1 MFKDY
6 NSVSNLDG
14 DRVIFFLSKPIKART
29 AVIAV
34 ALLLVVFANGAF
46 FKHVG
51 AIYPLAGG
59 NLFFVISLGIVLFS
73 VTVILLSLLSGRY
86 TLKPI
91 LITVLLVTSMVA
103 YFMDA
108 YDVVIDSHMIQN
120 LLETNIKESV
130 DLLSF
135 KQVLYFVL
143 LGVIPS
149 VIVYRLKIVSMT
161 FTETLVDKA
170 KVIGIALAVA
180 VVIIFSFSKYY
191 TSFFREHKP
200 LRYYANPA
208 YYLYSIGHYA
218 QETFSH
224 PYSGIAPIGEDAKII
239 SGNQPRKLIVLV
251 VGEAVR
257 WDHFGLNG
265 YSRDTTPLLRKEDII
280 NYTQFTSSG
289 TETAVSV
296 PCMFSSFGREGY
308 DKEKA
313 KHTENVLDVLKRAGV
328 NILWR
333 DNNSDS
339 KGVADRVSY
348 EDYQS
353 PKVNTICDEE
363 CRDEGMLVGLQE
375 YINTH
380 PKGDILIVL
389 HQMGNHGP
397 AYYKRYTKPFEKYTP
412 VCKTN
417 QLEQCSK
424 EEITNAY
431 DNTILYTDTF
441 LTQVIALLKGND
453 ERFATGMFYLSDHGE
468 SLGENGLYL
477 HGFPYAIAPE
487 AQKHVPAVM
496 WFGKQFKID
505 KAKMADSAK
514 EPQTQD
520 SLFHTLLGYLDVNTT
535 IYQPRLDLLHVG
547 R

>member
-1 MFKDY
+1 M
-6 NSVSNLDG
+6 
-14 DRVIFFLSKPIKART
+14 RVLFSFSKPIKART
-29 AVIAV
+29 VIIAV
-34 ALLLVVFANGAF
+34 SLLWVLFANGAF
-46 FKHVG
+46 FKHVSEV
-51 AIYPLAGG
+51 YPPHGG
-59 NLFFVISLGIVLFS
+59 NLFFIASLGVVLFC
-73 VTVILLSLLSGRY
+73 VTVIFLTLLSGRY
-86 TLKPI
+86 TLKPLVI
-91 LITVLLVTSMVA
+91 TFLIITSQVA
-103 YFMDA
+103 YFMDL

-135 KQVLYFVL
+135 KQVAYFVL
-143 LGVIPS
+143 LGLIPS
-149 VIVYRLKIVSMT
+149 VAVYRANIVSMT
-161 FTETLVDKA
+161 FKKTLLEKA
-170 KVIGIALAVA
+170 KVIAVALAVA

-200 LRYYANPA
+200 LRYYTNPT
-208 YYLYSIGHYA
+208 YYIYSLVHYV
-218 QETFSH
+218 QETFAH
-224 PYSGIAPIGEDAKII
+224 PYSGIAPIGEDAKIV
-239 SGNQPRKLIVLV
+239 SADRPRKLIVMV

-265 YSRDTTPLLRKEDII
+265 YERDTTPQLRKEELI
-280 NYTQFTSSG
+280 NFTQFASCG

-333 DNNSDS
+333 ENNSDS
-339 KGVADRVSY
+339 KGVADRVVF

-353 PKVNTICDEE
+353 PATNTVCDEE

-375 YINTH
+375 YIDAH

-397 AYYKRYTKPFEKYTP
+397 AYYKRYPKAYEKYTP

-431 DNTILYTDTF
+431 DNSILYTDTF
-441 LTQVIALLKGND
+441 LTKVIGLLKTND

-477 HGFPYAIAPE
+477 HGFPYSIAPE
-487 AQKHVPAVM
+487 VQKHVPAVM
-496 WFGKQFKID
+496 WFGKQFAID
-505 KAKMADSAK
+505 KAKLASSAK
-514 EPQTQD
+514 EPQSQD
-520 SLFHTLLGYLDVNTT
+520 SVFHTLLGYLDVKTT
-535 IYQPRLDLLHVG
+535 LYKPELDLLHAG
-547 R
+547 H

>member
-1 MFKDY
+1 MLF
-6 NSVSNLDG
+6 S
-14 DRVIFFLSKPIKART
+14 FSKSIKAHT

-34 ALLLVVFANGAF
+34 ALWLVVFTNGAF
-46 FKHVG
+46 FKHVSDV
-51 AIYPLAGG
+51 YPLAGG
-59 NLFFVISLGIVLFS
+59 NILFVLSLGIVLFS
-73 VTVILLSLLSGRY
+73 VTTIVLTLLSSRY
-86 TLKPI
+86 TLKPL
-91 LITVLLVTSMVA
+91 LITILLVTSLVA

-120 LLETNIKESV
+120 LLETNIKESL
-130 DLLSF
+130 DLLSL
-135 KQVLYFVL
+135 KQVFYFAVF
-143 LGVIPS
+143 GIIPS
-149 VIVYRLKIVSMT
+149 MAVYRIKIIPMTLKESVK
-161 FTETLVDKA
+161 DKA
-170 KVIGIALAVA
+170 KVIGVALAVA
-180 VVIIFSFSKYY
+180 VVLMFSLSKYY

-208 YYLYSIGHYA
+208 YYLYSIGHYV
-218 QETFSH
+218 QETFAH
-224 PYSGIAPIGEDAKII
+224 PYSGLAPIGEDAKITTAPDA
-239 SGNQPRKLIVLV
+239 PRKLIVLV

-257 WDHFGLNG
+257 WDHFGLNN
-265 YSRDTTPLLRKEDII
+265 YARDTTPLLRKEDVV
-280 NYTQFTSSG
+280 NFTQFTSCG

-296 PCMFSSFGREGY
+296 PCMFSLFGREGY

-333 DNNSDS
+333 ENNSDS
-339 KGVADRVSY
+339 KGVADRVVF

-353 PKVNTICDEE
+353 AKNNTVCDGE
-363 CRDEGMLVGLQE
+363 CRDEGMLVGLQD

-397 AYYKRYTKPFEKYTP
+397 AYYKRYTKEFEKYTP

-417 QLEQCSK
+417 QLEKCSQA
-424 EEITNAY
+424 EITNAY

-441 LTQVIALLKGND
+441 LTHVINLLKGND
-453 ERFATGMFYLSDHGE
+453 NTFATGMFYLSDHGE

-477 HGFPYAIAPE
+477 HGFPYSIAPE

-505 KAKMADSAK
+505 KAKIAASAQ
-514 EPQTQD
+514 EPQSQD
-520 SLFHTLLGYLDVNTT
+520 SLFHTLLGYLDVNTS
-535 IYQPRLDLLHVG
+535 IYDPKLDLLHVG

>member
-1 MFKDY
+1 M
-6 NSVSNLDG
+6 SHLNLRG
-14 DRVIFFLSKPIKART
+14 DRVLFSFSKPIKART
-29 AVIAV
+29 AILAV

-46 FKHVG
+46 FKHVSEV
-51 AIYPLAGG
+51 YPLIGG
-59 NLFFVISLGIVLFS
+59 NILFVMSLGVVLFS
-73 VTVILLSLLSGRY
+73 LITVVLMLLSGRY
-86 TLKPI
+86 TLKPV
-91 LITVLLVTSMVA
+91 LITVLMVSSMVA

-120 LLETNIKESV
+120 LLETNIKESL

-135 KQVLYFVL
+135 KQVIYFVL

-149 VIVYRLKIVSMT
+149 AIVYRMKIVPMT
-161 FTETLVDKA
+161 LKESLIDKA
-170 KVIGIALAVA
+170 KVIGMALTLSI
-180 VVIIFSFSKYY
+180 VIIFSFSKYY

-200 LRYYANPA
+200 LRYYTNPT
-208 YYLYSIGHYA
+208 YYIYSVVHYV
-218 QETFSH
+218 QETFAH
-224 PYSGIAPIGEDAKII
+224 PYSGIAPIGEDAKIV
-239 SGNQPRKLIVLV
+239 SGDEPRKLIVMV

-257 WDHFGLNG
+257 WDHFGLNN
-265 YSRDTTPLLRKEDII
+265 YERDTTPLLRKEDVI
-280 NYTQFTSSG
+280 NFTQFTSCG

-296 PCMFSSFGREGY
+296 PCMFSSFGREEY

-339 KGVADRVSY
+339 KGVADRVAY

-353 PKVNTICDEE
+353 PKLNTICDEE

-375 YINTH
+375 YINAH

-397 AYYKRYTKPFEKYTP
+397 AYYKRYPKSFEKYTP

-431 DNTILYTDTF
+431 DNTVLYTDTF
-441 LTQVIALLKGND
+441 LTKVIALLKGND
-453 ERFATGMFYLSDHGE
+453 ERFATGMFYVSDHGE

-505 KAKMADSAK
+505 QDKIAASAK

-520 SLFHTLLGYLDVNTT
+520 SLFHTLLGYLDVNTSV
-535 IYQPRLDLLHVG
+535 YKPELDLLHVG

>member
-1 MFKDY
+1 VLF
-6 NSVSNLDG
+6 S
-14 DRVIFFLSKPIKART
+14 LSKPIKART

-34 ALLLVVFANGAF
+34 ALLWVIFANGAF
-46 FKHVG
+46 FKHVSDV
-51 AIYPLAGG
+51 YPLAGG
-59 NLFFVISLGIVLFS
+59 NIFFVLSLGIVLLS
-73 VTVILLSLLSGRY
+73 VTVIVLTLLTGRH
-86 TLKPI
+86 TLKPV
-91 LITVLLVTSMVA
+91 LITLLLITSQVA
-103 YFMDA
+103 YFMDL

-120 LLETNIKESV
+120 LLETNIKESA

-135 KQVLYFVL
+135 KQVIYFVL
-143 LGVIPS
+143 LGLIPS
-149 VIVYRLKIVSMT
+149 LIVYRIKIARMT
-161 FTETLVDKA
+161 FKETLIDKA
-170 KVIGIALAVA
+170 KVIAIALSVA
-180 VVIIFSFSKYY
+180 LIIIFSFSKYY

-208 YYLYSIGHYA
+208 YYLYSLGHYA

-224 PYSGIAPIGEDAKII
+224 PYSGITPIGEDAKII
-239 SGNQPRKLIVLV
+239 SGDQPRKLIVLV

-257 WDHFGLNG
+257 WDHFGLNN
-265 YSRDTTPLLRKEDII
+265 YERDTTPMLRKEDII
-280 NYTQFTSSG
+280 NFTQFTSCG

-296 PCMFSSFGREGY
+296 PCMFSSFGRDGY

-313 KHTENVLDVLKRAGV
+313 KHTENILDVLKRAGV

-339 KGVADRVSY
+339 KGVADRITY

-353 PKVNTICDEE
+353 PKTNTICDEE

-397 AYYKRYTKPFEKYTP
+397 AYYKRYTKAYEKYTP

-431 DNTILYTDTF
+431 DNTILNTDTF
-441 LTQVIALLKGND
+441 LTQVISLLKGND
-453 ERFATGMFYLSDHGE
+453 EHFATGMFYLSDHGE

-505 KAKMADSAK
+505 QAKMASSAK
-514 EPQTQD
+514 EPHSQD
-520 SLFHTLLGYLDVNTT
+520 ELFHTLLGYLDVNTT
-535 IYQPRLDLLHVG
+535 VYRPELDLLHVG
-547 R
+547 H

>member
-1 MFKDY
+1 MLF
-6 NSVSNLDG
+6 S
-14 DRVIFFLSKPIKART
+14 FSKPLRART
-29 AVIAV
+29 VIISV
-34 ALLLVVFANGAF
+34 ALMLVVFANGVF
-46 FKHVG
+46 FKHVSEV
-51 AIYPLAGG
+51 YPLAGG
-59 NLFFVISLGIVLFS
+59 NILFVLSLAIVLLC
-73 VTVILLSLLSGRY
+73 VTVIVLTLLSWRY
-86 TLKPI
+86 TLKPV
-91 LITVLLVTSMVA
+91 LITILLVSSLVA

-108 YDVVIDSHMIQN
+108 YDVVIDNHMIQN

-149 VIVYRLKIVSMT
+149 VIVYRLKIVPTS
-161 FTETLVDKA
+161 FKETLVDKA
-170 KVIGIALAVA
+170 KVIGIALVFAI
-180 VVIIFSFSKYY
+180 VVIFSFSKYY

-218 QETFSH
+218 AETFSH
-224 PYSGIAPIGEDAKII
+224 PYSGIAPIGQDAVI
-239 SGNQPRKLIVLV
+239 SPANEPRKLMILV

-265 YSRDTTPLLRKEDII
+265 YARDTTPQLRKEDII
-280 NYTQFTSSG
+280 NFTQFTSCG

-296 PCMFSSFGREGY
+296 PCMFSPFGREHY
-308 DKEKA
+308 EKEQA
-313 KHTENVLDVLKRAGV
+313 LHTENVLDVLKRAGV

-333 DNNSDS
+333 ENNSDS
-339 KGVADRVSY
+339 KGVAKRVQF
-348 EDYQS
+348 EDYQTS
-353 PKVNTICDEE
+353 EKNTMCDDGE

-375 YINTH
+375 YIDAH
-380 PKGDILIVL
+380 PKGDIVIVL

-397 AYYKRYTKPFEKYTP
+397 AYYKRYPKEFEKYTP

-417 QLEQCSK
+417 QLEQCTK
-424 EEITNAY
+424 DEITNAY

-441 LTQVIALLKGND
+441 LSKVIGLLKTND
-453 ERFATGMFYLSDHGE
+453 EHFATGMFYLSDHGE

-477 HGFPYAIAPE
+477 HGFPYSIAPE

-496 WFGKQFKID
+496 WFGKHSNIN
-505 KAKMADSAK
+505 KAQMTASAK
-514 EPQTQD
+514 EPHSQD
-520 SLFHTLLGYLDVNTT
+520 SLFHTLLGFVDVNTT
-535 IYQPRLDLLHVG
+535 IYQPELDLLHVG

>member
-1 MFKDY
+1 MLF
-6 NSVSNLDG
+6 SS
-14 DRVIFFLSKPIKART
+14 SKPIKARA

-34 ALLLVVFANGAF
+34 ALLWVIFANGAF
-46 FKHVG
+46 FKHVSDV
-51 AIYPLAGG
+51 YPLAGG
-59 NLFFVISLGIVLFS
+59 NIFFVLSLGIVLLS
-73 VTVILLSLLSGRY
+73 VTVIVLTLLSGRY
-86 TLKPI
+86 IFKPL
-91 LITVLLVTSMVA
+91 LITLLLITSQVA
-103 YFMDA
+103 YFMDL

-120 LLETNIKESV
+120 LLETNIKESA

-135 KQVLYFVL
+135 KQVIYFVL
-143 LGVIPS
+143 LGLIPS
-149 VIVYRLKIVSMT
+149 VIVYRIKIARMT
-161 FTETLVDKA
+161 FKETLIDKA
-170 KVIGIALAVA
+170 KVIAIALSIALI
-180 VVIIFSFSKYY
+180 IIFSFSKYY

-208 YYLYSIGHYA
+208 YYLYSLGHYA

-224 PYSGIAPIGEDAKII
+224 PYSGIAPIAEDAKII
-239 SGNQPRKLIVLV
+239 PGDQPRKLIVLV

-257 WDHFGLNG
+257 WDHFGLNN
-265 YSRDTTPLLRKEDII
+265 YERDTTPMLRKEDII
-280 NYTQFTSSG
+280 NFTQFTSCG

-296 PCMFSSFGREGY
+296 PCMFSSFGRDGY

-313 KHTENVLDVLKRAGV
+313 KHTENILDVLKRAGV

-339 KGVADRVSY
+339 KGVADRITY

-353 PKVNTICDEE
+353 PKTNTICDEE

-397 AYYKRYTKPFEKYTP
+397 AYYKRYTKAFEKYTP

-431 DNTILYTDTF
+431 DNTILNTDTF
-441 LTQVIALLKGND
+441 LTQVISLLKGND
-453 ERFATGMFYLSDHGE
+453 DHFATGMFYLSDHGE

-505 KAKMADSAK
+505 KAKMASAAK
-514 EPQTQD
+514 EPHTQD
-520 SLFHTLLGYLDVNTT
+520 ELFHTLLGYLDVNTT
-535 IYQPRLDLLHVG
+535 VYRPELDLLHAG
-547 R
+547 H

>member
-1 MFKDY
+1 M
-6 NSVSNLDG
+6 SHLNLCG
-14 DRVIFFLSKPIKART
+14 DRVLFSFSKPIKART
-29 AVIAV
+29 AVLAV

-46 FKHVG
+46 FKHVSEV
-51 AIYPLAGG
+51 YPLIGG
-59 NLFFVISLGIVLFS
+59 NILFVMSLGVVLFS
-73 VTVILLSLLSGRY
+73 VTTVVLMLLSGRY
-86 TLKPI
+86 TLKPV
-91 LITVLLVTSMVA
+91 LITVLLVSSMVA

-135 KQVLYFVL
+135 KQVIYFVL

-149 VIVYRLKIVSMT
+149 AIVYRMKIVPMT
-161 FTETLVDKA
+161 LKESLIDKA
-170 KVIGIALAVA
+170 KVIGIALTLSI
-180 VVIIFSFSKYY
+180 VIIFSFSKYY

-200 LRYYANPA
+200 LRYYTNPA
-208 YYLYSIGHYA
+208 YYIYSVVHYV
-218 QETFSH
+218 QETFAH
-224 PYSGIAPIGEDAKII
+224 PYSGIAPIGEDAKIV
-239 SGNQPRKLIVLV
+239 SGDQPRKLIVMV

-257 WDHFGLNG
+257 WDHFGLNN
-265 YSRDTTPLLRKEDII
+265 YERDTTPLLRKEDVI
-280 NYTQFTSSG
+280 NFTQFTSCG

-296 PCMFSSFGREGY
+296 PCMFSSFGRKEY

-339 KGVADRVSY
+339 KGVADRVAY

-353 PKVNTICDEE
+353 PKLNTICDEE

-375 YINTH
+375 YINAH

-397 AYYKRYTKPFEKYTP
+397 AYYKRYPKSFEKYTP

-431 DNTILYTDTF
+431 DNTVLYTDTF
-441 LTQVIALLKGND
+441 LTKVITLLKGND
-453 ERFATGMFYLSDHGE
+453 ERFATGMFYVSDHGE

-505 KAKMADSAK
+505 QDKIAASAK

-520 SLFHTLLGYLDVNTT
+520 SLFHTLLGYLDVNTSV
-535 IYQPRLDLLHVG
+535 YKPELDLLHVG

>member
-1 MFKDY
+1 MLF
-6 NSVSNLDG
+6 S
-14 DRVIFFLSKPIKART
+14 LSKPIKART
-29 AVIAV
+29 VVIAV
-34 ALLLVVFANGAF
+34 ALLWVIFANSAF
-46 FKHVG
+46 FKHVTQV
-51 AIYPLAGG
+51 YPLAGG
-59 NLFFVISLGIVLFS
+59 NVFFVLSLGIVLLS
-73 VTVILLSLLSGRY
+73 VTVILLTLLSGRH

-91 LITVLLVTSMVA
+91 LITLLLVSSLVA

-120 LLETNIKESV
+120 LLETNIKESL

-149 VIVYRLKIVSMT
+149 VLIYRIKIVPMT
-161 FTETLVDKA
+161 LKETLIEKV
-170 KVIGIALAVA
+170 KVIAIALITA

-208 YYLYSIGHYA
+208 YYLYSIGHYV
-218 QETFSH
+218 QETFAH
-224 PYSGIAPIGEDAKII
+224 PYSGIAPIAQDAKII
-239 SGNQPRKLIVLV
+239 SGDQPRKLIVLV

-257 WDHFGLNG
+257 WDHFGLNN
-265 YSRDTTPLLRKEDII
+265 YERDTTPLLRKENII
-280 NYTQFTSSG
+280 NFTQFTSCG

-296 PCMFSSFGREGY
+296 PCMFSSFGRKGY

-339 KGVADRVSY
+339 KGVADRIAY

-353 PKVNTICDEE
+353 PKTNTICDEE

-375 YINTH
+375 YINAH

-397 AYYKRYTKPFEKYTP
+397 AYYKRYTKAFEKYTP

-431 DNTILYTDTF
+431 DNTILNTDTF
-441 LTQVIALLKGND
+441 LTQVISLLKGND

-477 HGFPYAIAPE
+477 HGFPYNIAPE
-487 AQKHVPAVM
+487 AQTHIPAVM
-496 WFGKQFKID
+496 WFGKQFKINQ
-505 KAKMADSAK
+505 AKLAASAK

-535 IYQPRLDLLHVG
+535 VYQPELDLLHAG

>member
-1 MFKDY
+1 VLF
-6 NSVSNLDG
+6 SS
-14 DRVIFFLSKPIKART
+14 SKPIKAHT

-34 ALLLVVFANGAF
+34 ALLWVIFANGAF
-46 FKHVG
+46 FKHVSDV
-51 AIYPLAGG
+51 YPLAGG
-59 NLFFVISLGIVLFS
+59 NIFFVLSLGIILLS
-73 VTVILLSLLSGRY
+73 VTVIVLTLLSGRY
-86 TLKPI
+86 IFKPL
-91 LITVLLVTSMVA
+91 LITLLLITSQVA
-103 YFMDA
+103 YFMDL

-120 LLETNIKESV
+120 LLETNIKESA

-135 KQVLYFVL
+135 KQVIYFVL
-143 LGVIPS
+143 LGLIPS
-149 VIVYRLKIVSMT
+149 VIVYRIRIARMT
-161 FTETLVDKA
+161 FKETLIDKA
-170 KVIGIALAVA
+170 KVIAIALGVA

-208 YYLYSIGHYA
+208 YYLYSLVHYA
-218 QETFSH
+218 QETFAH
-224 PYSGIAPIGEDAKII
+224 PYSGIVPIAEDAKILP
-239 SGNQPRKLIVLV
+239 SDQPRKLIVLV

-257 WDHFGLNG
+257 WDHFGLNN
-265 YSRDTTPLLRKEDII
+265 YERDTTPLLRNEDIV
-280 NYTQFTSSG
+280 NFTQFTSCG

-313 KHTENVLDVLKRAGV
+313 KHTENILDVLKRAGV

-339 KGVADRVSY
+339 KGVADRVVY

-353 PKVNTICDEE
+353 PKNNTICDEE

-397 AYYKRYTKPFEKYTP
+397 AYYKRYTKAFEKYTP

-431 DNTILYTDTF
+431 DNTILNTDTF
-441 LTQVIALLKGND
+441 LTQVISLLKGND
-453 ERFATGMFYLSDHGE
+453 EHFATGMFYLSDHGE

-505 KAKMADSAK
+505 KAKMASAAK
-514 EPQTQD
+514 EPHTQD
-520 SLFHTLLGYLDVNTT
+520 ELFHTLLGYLDVNTT
-535 IYQPRLDLLHVG
+535 VYRPELDLLHAG
-547 R
+547 H

>member
-6 NSVSNLDG
+6 NSVSYLCG
-14 DRVIFFLSKPIKART
+14 DRVLFSLSKPIKART

-34 ALLLVVFANGAF
+34 ALLWVIFANGAF

-51 AIYPLAGG
+51 DVYPLAGG
-59 NLFFVISLGIVLFS
+59 NMFFVLSLGIVLFS
-73 VTVILLSLLSGRY
+73 VTVIVLTLLSGRH
-86 TLKPI
+86 TLKPL
-91 LITVLLVTSMVA
+91 LITLLLITSQVA
-103 YFMDA
+103 YFMDL

-120 LLETNIKESV
+120 LLETNIKESA

-135 KQVLYFVL
+135 KQVIYFVL
-143 LGVIPS
+143 LGFIPS
-149 VIVYRLKIVSMT
+149 VIVYRSKIVRMT
-161 FTETLVDKA
+161 FKETLIDKA
-170 KVIGIALAVA
+170 KVIAIALSVA
-180 VVIIFSFSKYY
+180 VIIIFSFSKYY

-208 YYLYSIGHYA
+208 YYLYSLGHYA
-218 QETFSH
+218 QETFAH
-224 PYSGIAPIGEDAKII
+224 PYSGIAPIAEDAKIV
-239 SGNQPRKLIVLV
+239 SNDQPRKLIVLV

-257 WDHFGLNG
+257 WDHFGLNN
-265 YSRDTTPLLRKEDII
+265 YERDTTPLLRKEDII
-280 NYTQFTSSG
+280 NFTQFTSCG

-313 KHTENVLDVLKRAGV
+313 KHTENILDVLKRAGV

-339 KGVADRVSY
+339 KGVADRVVY

-353 PKVNTICDEE
+353 PKNNTICDEE

-397 AYYKRYTKPFEKYTP
+397 AYYKRYTKAFEKYTP

-431 DNTILYTDTF
+431 DNTILNTDTF
-441 LTQVIALLKGND
+441 LTQVISLLKGND
-453 ERFATGMFYLSDHGE
+453 EHFATGMFYLSDHGE

-496 WFGKQFKID
+496 WFGKQYKID
-505 KAKMADSAK
+505 KTKMVSAAK
-514 EPQTQD
+514 EPHTQD
-520 SLFHTLLGYLDVNTT
+520 ELFHTLLGYLDVNTT
-535 IYQPRLDLLHVG
+535 VYRPELDLLHAG
-547 R
+547 H

>member
-1 MFKDY
+1 MLF
-6 NSVSNLDG
+6 S
-14 DRVIFFLSKPIKART
+14 FSKPIKART
-29 AVIAV
+29 AVLAV

-46 FKHVG
+46 FKHVSEV
-51 AIYPLAGG
+51 YPLIGG
-59 NLFFVISLGIVLFS
+59 NILFVMSLGVVLFS
-73 VTVILLSLLSGRY
+73 VTTVVLMLLSGRY
-86 TLKPI
+86 TLKPV
-91 LITVLLVTSMVA
+91 LITVLLVSSMVA

-135 KQVLYFVL
+135 KQMIYFVL

-149 VIVYRLKIVSMT
+149 ALVYRMKIVPMT
-161 FTETLVDKA
+161 FKESLIDKA
-170 KVIGIALAVA
+170 KVIGIALTLSI
-180 VVIIFSFSKYY
+180 VIIFSFSKYY

-200 LRYYANPA
+200 LRYYTNPA
-208 YYLYSIGHYA
+208 YYIYSVVHYV
-218 QETFSH
+218 QETFAH
-224 PYSGIAPIGEDAKII
+224 PYSGIAPIGEDAKIV
-239 SGNQPRKLIVLV
+239 SGDQPRKLIVMV

-257 WDHFGLNG
+257 WDHFGLNN
-265 YSRDTTPLLRKEDII
+265 YERDTTPLLRKEDVI
-280 NYTQFTSSG
+280 NFTQFTSCG

-296 PCMFSSFGREGY
+296 PCMFSSFGREEY

-339 KGVADRVSY
+339 KGVADRVAY

-353 PKVNTICDEE
+353 PKLNTICDEE

-375 YINTH
+375 YINAH

-397 AYYKRYTKPFEKYTP
+397 AYYKRYPKPFEKYTP

-431 DNTILYTDTF
+431 DNTVLYTDTF
-441 LTQVIALLKGND
+441 LTKVITLLKGND
-453 ERFATGMFYLSDHGE
+453 ERFATGMFYVSDHGE

-505 KAKMADSAK
+505 QDKIATSAK

-520 SLFHTLLGYLDVNTT
+520 SLFHTLLGYLDVNTSV
-535 IYQPRLDLLHVG
+535 YKPELDLLHVG